1 MMSAVIPLPTALATP
16 VRVLGLEESRPE
28 RILVVDDDSDI
39 RNLLVRLL
47 RSGGYD
53 VSDAPD
59 GHEALRRLTEA
70 PVHALP
76 DLLLMDVTMPGMDG
90 VATCVAL
97 QALGLGSHTPPV
109 IFLSALGAPQERVDG
124 LEAGAV
130 DYIVKPFVPEEVRA
144 RVRAALRGK
153 AMRDALAFQAATDPL
168 TGLANRRQLDQ
179 RLGEAFALAR
189 RHNRP
194 LACLMVDV
202 DHFKRVNDTHG
213 HGAGDSVLIEVAAR
227 LRAQCRAVDTAA
239 RYGGEEFT
247 VLLPETGSPG
257 ALILAERIRAA
268 VANEPFSIALPGSG
282 VEPHAAEPNCIQI
295 RISIGVAVLTP
306 EMASPEALTAA
317 ADTALYAAKQGG
329 RDRVVL
335 AAGCDAVSVP

>member
-1 MMSAVIPLPTALATP
+1 MSATMPLPRALATP
-16 VRVLGLEESRPE
+16 VRLLGLEESRPE
-28 RILVVDDDSDI
+28 RILIVDDDSDI

-59 GHEALRRLTEA
+59 GHEALRRLIEA
-70 PVHALP
+70 PVNALP
-76 DLLLMDVTMPGMDG
+76 DLVLMDVTMPGMDG
-90 VATCVAL
+90 VATCLAL
-97 QALGLGSHTPPV
+97 QSLGLGTHTPPV
-109 IFLSALGAPQERVDG
+109 IFLSALGASQDRVDG

-153 AMRDALAFQAATDPL
+153 ALRDALAFQAATDPL

-179 RLGEAFALAR
+179 RLSEAFALAR
-189 RHNRP
+189 RHSRP

-202 DHFKRVNDTHG
+202 DHFKRVNDTYG
-213 HGAGDSVLIEVAAR
+213 HGAGDIVLTEVAAR

-247 VLLPETGSPG
+247 VLLPETDAPG

-268 VANEPFSIALPGSG
+268 IAVDPITIALPGSG
-282 VEPHAAEPNCIQI
+282 GASHAAEPTCIQI
-295 RISIGVAVLTP
+295 RISAGVAVLTP

-317 ADTALYAAKQGG
+317 ADTALYAAKQCA

-335 AAGCDAVSVP
+335 AASCAAISVS